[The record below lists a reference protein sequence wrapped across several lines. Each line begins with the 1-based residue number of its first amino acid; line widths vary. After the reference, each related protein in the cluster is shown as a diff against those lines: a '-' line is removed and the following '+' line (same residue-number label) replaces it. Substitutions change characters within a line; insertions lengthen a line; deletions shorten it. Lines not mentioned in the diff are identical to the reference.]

1 MTKIPLY
8 EILNFDQRFNGV
20 DKEKQEQVLKFK
32 HCSAEMLKSIP
43 QDKNG
48 DIKLLATGNFVGYTT
63 EDNSEDTTLINCDG
77 VITFSSGGTTSYQ

>member
-1 MTKIPLY
+1 MTKILLY
-8 EILNFDQRFNGV
+8 EILNFDKRFNWV

-43 QDKNG
+43 QDKNV

-63 EDNSEDTTLINCDG
+63 EDNSEDTTLINCG
-77 VITFSSGGTTSYQ
+77 EVITFPSGGTASYQ